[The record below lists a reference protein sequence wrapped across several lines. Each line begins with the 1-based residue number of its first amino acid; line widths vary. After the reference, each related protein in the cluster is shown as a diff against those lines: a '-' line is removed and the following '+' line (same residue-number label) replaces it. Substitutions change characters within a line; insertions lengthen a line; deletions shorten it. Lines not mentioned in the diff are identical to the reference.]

1 VARRE
6 RDRLLLEGEVT
17 VDTVARILAETG
29 REDRD
34 AAAVVDFGG
43 VTEVDSAGVALALAW
58 LREAG
63 AAGRT
68 LRFENLPPAMA
79 KLLRLYALADLIP
92 GASAF

>member
-1 VARRE
+1 M
-6 RDRLLLEGEVT
+6 T

-58 LREAG
+58 LREAD

-79 KLLRLYALADLIP
+79 KLLRLYALAGLIP
-92 GASAF
+92 GASA

>member
-1 VARRE
+1 MPRRE

-29 REDRD
+29 REHRD

-68 LRFENLPPAMA
+68 LRFENLPPAMT

-92 GASAF
+92 GASA